1 MLYGHDEHMT
11 TGMGGSEKSCPA
23 TGHDMQDGYGDTRR
37 IRERYKQKS
46 KDCQIT
52 DDLSP
57 ELELCSDLTEK
68 RDRMKRRKAAARIQ
82 EPQGTDYENQP
93 DIIDLFDEMPSKA
106 ETDSQETP
114 LCCDNAPPLK
124 RPPDNNECGTFIDS
138 KLSPYEIAQRLIK
151 LIPFLIVGGALY
163 FFNGIVFE
171 ILDDNSL
178 DRLIVKCFRRIIEMH
193 GKPDIIKAVRTFVK
207 SEPEL
212 VIDDPTIDPNYI
224 VMRNGRI
231 NLYTMKFEPNDA
243 TIFQTSY
250 LNIDFDPKAKSCPCF
265 DKYLNTVA
273 DGDQERMELMLQVH
287 GYIASCSMDAKKL
300 FIYIGEGDTGK
311 SLTIAFDT
319 LLFPNDYVST
329 IELQSLGDKF
339 STGNLAGKR
348 LNIGGDLP
356 NKPLTPDAIKHVK
369 GITGNDMMTAEQK
382 FVQPFAYKPSCK
394 LVFATNHPLILQQR
408 DDQFCER
415 LVIIPFDHKIPKEE
429 QDHDLLN
436 KLKAELP
443 AIFNKL
449 LAAYLRLRKNN
460 YIFPDLSTVSNYIS
474 TPVSEGK
481 AESHLEE
488 AIHAFVAQKCEIT
501 GQPEDFIPISKLCA
515 EFNSFYLVVYNQSVD
530 TDKFSKAFRKLYDKT
545 NSCEYPQKVQKSK
558 GRGYIGIAFKQ

>member
-23 TGHDMQDGYGDTRR
+23 TGHDMQDNYGDTRI
-37 IRERYKQKS
+37 IRERYKKKS
-46 KDCQIT
+46 NDCQIT
-52 DDLSP
+52 DDLAP

-68 RDRMKRRKAAARIQ
+68 RERMKRRKAAARIQ
-82 EPQGTDYENQP
+82 EPQEPDYENQT
-93 DIIDLFDEMPSKA
+93 DVIDLFDEMPSKA
-106 ETDSQETP
+106 ETDFQETA
-114 LCCDNAPPLK
+114 LCCDNAPPPK

-178 DRLIVKCFRRIIEMH
+178 DRLIVKRFRRIIEMH

-265 DKYLNTVA
+265 DKYLYTVA

-300 FIYIGEGDTGK
+300 F
-311 SLTIAFDT
+311 
-319 LLFPNDYVST
+319 
-329 IELQSLGDKF
+329 
-339 STGNLAGKR
+339 
-348 LNIGGDLP
+348 
-356 NKPLTPDAIKHVK
+356 TPDAIKHVK

-474 TPVSEGK
+474 TPVSEGR

-530 TDKFSKAFRKLYDKT
+530 TDKFSKAFKKLYDKT
-545 NSCEYPQKVQKSK
+545 NSGEYPQKVQKSK
-558 GRGYIGIAFKQ
+558 GRGYIGIAFRQ